1 MFAESLGF
9 LTRIPD
15 REFEAYGVD
24 KEHITAMR
32 TYFEQWQHHPDA

>member
-15 REFEAYGVD
+15 REFAAYGVD
-24 KEHITAMR
+24 KERITAMR